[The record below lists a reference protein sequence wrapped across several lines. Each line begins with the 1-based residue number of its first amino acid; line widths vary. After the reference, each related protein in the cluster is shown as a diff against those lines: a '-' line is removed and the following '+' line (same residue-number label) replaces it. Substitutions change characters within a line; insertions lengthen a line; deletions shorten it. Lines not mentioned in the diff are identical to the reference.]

1 MATGSAQRSRETTV
15 TTTTTT
21 TTKHYFW
28 ERRPAGALPW
38 VIGAVG
44 LLGLGIAHD
53 VPIRHSIEQD
63 LEGRAAAALADTPG
77 VTVDFTGRDG
87 VLSGTLP
94 ADADP
99 RKLIERVENLDGVRV
114 VTANFGTGT
123 GTGTGTSSPS
133 AVASSPSAAVPSSAA
148 PSAAAALPAVTA
160 VTQGG
165 KVTLSGGVPTQA
177 AKDAL
182 VAAATTTFGAG
193 NVIDQL
199 TVDATVSDQ
208 GLTGFATLLGA
219 LGKPSAATA
228 ALKDGAL
235 TLSGTVADAAAKT
248 AAEAAAA
255 AVTQDAGKVTS
266 QLTVGAASAPS
277 KPGKPAA
284 GAPQQKLDALP
295 QITFE
300 TGSTR
305 LTPAGMR
312 AVRQAAAIL
321 KANPSVKV
329 RIDGHTDDIGTAP
342 SNLRLSTARAATVR
356 QVLHTLG
363 IAHERMSYRG
373 YGESVPKLA
382 NTSPANRAVN
392 RRVEFV
398 VL

>member
-1 MATGSAQRSRETTV
+1 MTTGSTQRSRETTL

-53 VPIRHSIEQD
+53 IPIRHSIEQD
-63 LEGRAAAALADTPG
+63 LEGRAATALADTPG
-77 VTVDFTGRDG
+77 VKVDFTGRDG
-87 VLSGTLP
+87 VLTGTLP

-99 RKLIERVENLDGVRV
+99 RTLIEKVTALDGVRV

-123 GTGTGTSSPS
+123 DTGATTPSPSPAAPSPSSP
-133 AVASSPSAAVPSSAA
+133 ASG
-148 PSAAAALPAVTA
+148 PSAAASLPAVTA
-160 VTQGG
+160 VTAGG
-165 KVTLSGGVPTQA
+165 KVTLSGTVPTQA

-193 NVIDQL
+193 NVVDQL
-199 TVDATVSDQ
+199 TVDAAVSDQ
-208 GLTGFATLLGA
+208 GLSGFATLLGA
-219 LGKPSAATA
+219 LGEPSAATA

-266 QLTVGAASAPS
+266 QLTVGATPAPS
-277 KPGKPAA
+277 NPGKPAGGPA
-284 GAPQQKLDALP
+284 QQKLDTLP

-300 TGSTR
+300 TGTTR
-305 LTPAGMR
+305 LTPAGLR

-321 KANPSVKV
+321 KANPAVKV
-329 RIDGHTDDIGTAP
+329 RIDGHTDDIGSAA
-342 SNLRLSTARAATVR
+342 SNLRLSTARAAKVR
-356 QVLHTLG
+356 QVLHSLG

-373 YGESVPKLA
+373 FGEGVPKLA
-382 NTSPANRAVN
+382 NTSPTNRAVN
-392 RRVEFV
+392 RRVEFL